1 MARFALLFSLAF
13 FMAFA
18 LLKNW
23 KRPFFITMIFIFGIS
38 AYFYSTMK
46 KIEDEAKIIPTIKS
60 IETVRILYSSDKKTL
75 FNDPEFREMLKK
87 KYGIVP
93 EGTKLESSEIP
104 KDLSGYDG
112 VWLSQ
117 HAEVKDQKSKDIFQ
131 TSLVLYSWHEIVKA
145 LMREGIVEKKGERY
159 VVAKPEKLKSLE
171 QQGRTYE
178 SVGLSG
184 RYEKIRVMSADANT
198 DESLLFD
205 RYIKQGELSYPLITA
220 DENLIIE
227 LYQTQPT
234 YREKIRKEVVVLMFN
249 PPILVPHSFI
259 AISLAG
265 KKMINILEKPD
276 IRQFISRKYGLR
288 FNDGELDKE
297 AAKELGLPVRYNE

>member
-23 KRPFFITMIFIFGIS
+23 KRPFFITLIFAFGIS
-38 AYFYSTMK
+38 AYFYGTMK
-46 KIEDEAKIIPTIKS
+46 GIEDEAKIVPTIKN

-87 KYGIVP
+87 NYGIVP
-93 EGTKLESSEIP
+93 DGVKLESSEMP

-117 HAEVKDQKSKDIFQ
+117 HTEVKGQKSKDIFQ
-131 TSLVLYSWHEIVKA
+131 TAVVLYSWHEIVKA

-171 QQGRTYE
+171 QHGRTYE
-178 SVGLSG
+178 SIGLSE

-227 LYQTQPT
+227 LYQTQPS
-234 YREKIRKEVVVLMFN
+234 YREKIRKDIVILAFE
-249 PPILVPHSFI
+249 PPKLVPHSFI
-259 AISLAG
+259 AMSLVG
-265 KKMINILEKPD
+265 KKMLNVLEKPD
-276 IRQFISRKYGLR
+276 IRQFISRKYGFR
-288 FNDGELDKE
+288 FNNGELDKE
-297 AAKELGLPVRYNE
+297 AAKELGLPVRYN